1 MRFRARAT
9 SNSARRGPPMKPSPM
24 AGWTSGSEEG
34 CGMGIIEGVIGPLG
48 KLIDRVIPD
57 PEARDRAKLELIR
70 LEGSQEMEALKTQL
84 SAIVAEA
91 QSSDAWT
98 SRARDRKSKRLN
110 SSH

>member
-70 LEGSQEMEALKTQL
+70 LEGSQRSEEQTSELQSLMRISYAVFCLK
-84 SAIVAEA
+84 
-91 QSSDAWT
+91 
-98 SRARDRKSKRLN
+98 KKK
-110 SSH
+110 

>member
-57 PEARDRAKLELIR
+57 PEARDRAKLARIR
-70 LEGSQEMEALKTQL
+70 LEGSQAREALKKQL
-84 SAIVAEA
+84 KTEERRGGKEGVG
-91 QSSDAWT
+91 QV
-98 SRARDRKSKRLN
+98 RAGGTGERAKK
-110 SSH
+110 